1 MSPLDPK
8 LAEQL
13 MAMKA
18 VSRRTRAYSRRWF
31 LRGVL
36 MAVIAGVAL
45 YRGGQ
50 VNSAIGW
57 TMLVLGG
64 LSLSLARSQRR
75 DAKAIAEKVALME
88 KS

>member
-1 MSPLDPK
+1 MSLDPK
-8 LAEQL
+8 LVEQL
-13 MAMKA
+13 AMMKA
-18 VSRRTRAYSRRWF
+18 TARRTRSYSRRWL
-31 LRGVL
+31 LRGAL

-50 VNSAIGW
+50 VNNAIGW
-57 TMLVLGG
+57 TMLVLSG

-88 KS
+88 KT